1 MIQRYQLVAE
11 IDWILKSKIP
21 LHAAYKKTTLTIKK
35 QIKRGEKSYT
45 TLNQKRAKVATLT
58 KHSSGQGHYQG

>member
-21 LHAAYKKTTLTIKK
+21 LYAAYKKTTLTIKK
-35 QIKRGEKSYT
+35 QI
-45 TLNQKRAKVATLT
+45 N
-58 KHSSGQGHYQG
+58 